1 MPICFLSFALRG
13 QQGARGDASR
23 AALLKRER
31 SLFGAASG
39 GVAQHSQLNSAINGE
54 GEAAITARGAG
65 VAHGGG
71 GEEMGRWREGGGR
84 RRRGVPG
91 GSF

>member
-39 GVAQHSQLNSAINGE
+39 GAAQHSQLNSAINGE
-54 GEAAITARGAG
+54 GEAAITAHGAG

-71 GEEMGRWREGGGR
+71 GRGGDGEVEGGEGR
-84 RRRGVPG
+84 QGVPG